1 MNSSVCSGDAI
12 SKRIVLKR
20 PAQFVAVLIACLCLS
35 GCAAL
40 LFHPMKKLVATP
52 ADAGLAYEDVWLEEG
67 GPRLHGWWL
76 PAQGQPRA
84 TVYFL
89 HGNAENISTHMN
101 SVLWLP
107 EQGYNVFLLDYRG
120 YGRSDGEPELAG
132 VIDDVR
138 RGYRWLRARSDV
150 PVVVLG
156 QSIGGAVAGY
166 AMATAAERPDA
177 VVLDAAVASFP
188 RIAREVAQRQW
199 LTWPF
204 AGLAATLMP
213 SDYDLDAVISQLAGV
228 PQLYLHSP
236 DDAIIPLAHTQTLY
250 SLASEPKTMQETQ
263 GPHIATFA
271 FPAYRQV
278 LLAFLETHALA
289 AK

>member
-1 MNSSVCSGDAI
+1 MNSSACNGVAI
-12 SKRIVLKR
+12 SKGLHSGLAKSLVL
-20 PAQFVAVLIACLCLS
+20 LGLCLWLS

-52 ADAGLAYEDVWLEEG
+52 ADAGVAYEDVWLADG
-67 GPRLHGWWL
+67 DPRLHGWWL
-76 PAQGQPRA
+76 PAQGEARA

-89 HGNAENISTHMN
+89 HGNAENISTHMH

-120 YGRSDGEPELAG
+120 YGRSEGAPELPG
-132 VIDDVR
+132 VIEDVR
-138 RGYRWLRARSDV
+138 RGYHWLRARGEL

-166 AMATAAERPDA
+166 AMATEADKPDA
-177 VVLDAAVASFP
+177 LVLDAAVASFP

-204 AGLAATLMP
+204 AGLAAALMP
-213 SDYDLDAVISQLAGV
+213 SDYDLDAVIGQLAGV

-236 DDAIIPLAHTQTLY
+236 DDGVIPPGHTQTLY
-250 SLASEPKTMQETQ
+250 ALAAEPKQRHSTH

-271 FPAYRQV
+271 FPAYRDV
-278 LLAFLETHALA
+278 LLDFMDTLA
-289 AK
+289 VQAK